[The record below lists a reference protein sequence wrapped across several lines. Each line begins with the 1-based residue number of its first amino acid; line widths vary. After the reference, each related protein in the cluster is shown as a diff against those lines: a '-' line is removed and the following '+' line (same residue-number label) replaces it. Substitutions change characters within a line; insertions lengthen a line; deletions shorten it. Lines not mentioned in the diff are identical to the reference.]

1 MSTAVSL
8 HGASK
13 QRWYRIL
20 LPIMIL
26 CIVSYV
32 DRTNIS
38 FAIAGGMSKDL
49 EMTASFAGLAAG
61 IFFIGYLFLQV
72 PGGQIASRGAAKKF
86 LTWSMVAWGIISI
99 ATAMITNQTQLLI
112 LRFILG
118 VAEGGML
125 PVALTMISKWFMDEE
140 RGRATATM
148 IMFVPIAS
156 MISAPLAG
164 FVIQNWGWRELFIIE
179 GFLTFFLIIPWVLM
193 VEEDPRKANW
203 LSAEERDYVVARLE
217 AEQQV
222 LATARSAGKA
232 TFGEV
237 MRYGV
242 MWKLIVLNFFYQTA
256 ISSFVTWLPTLIK
269 DLLQTNMTGVGV
281 FALLPYIGTMVG
293 MLTIGTLS
301 DKTGKRKHF
310 VILPLCGFAASI
322 LFYVLAKN
330 QIWISYAC
338 LVAAGFFLQ
347 AAAAPFWTIPP
358 LLIPANVAGAARG
371 VLNAL
376 GNLGGFVGPFVVG
389 WCISQFGSTDYG
401 MVFNVAV
408 LGVAALIA
416 VSLPN
421 VRAAQYS
428 TQSEI
433 EPATSPATA
442 R

>member
-1 MSTAVSL
+1 MSTGTASL
-8 HGASK
+8 HAAPK

-49 EMTASFAGLAAG
+49 VMTASFAGFAAG

-86 LTWSMVAWGIISI
+86 LTWSMVVWGIISI
-99 ATAMITNQTQLLI
+99 ATALITSQTQLLV
-112 LRFILG
+112 LRFLLG

-125 PVALTMISKWFMDEE
+125 PVALTMISKWFVDEE
-140 RGRATATM
+140 RCRATAIM
-148 IMFVPIAS
+148 ILFVPIAS

-164 FVIQNWGWRELFIIE
+164 IVIQNWGWRELFFIE
-179 GFLTFFLIIPWVLM
+179 GVLTFFLIIPWVLM
-193 VEEDPRKANW
+193 VEEDPRKAKW
-203 LSAEERDYVVARLE
+203 LSAEERDYIVARLD

-222 LATARSAGKA
+222 LARGTGNA

-237 MRYGV
+237 MRFGV
-242 MWKLIVLNFFYQTA
+242 MWKLIILNFFYQTA

-269 DLLQTNMTGVGV
+269 DLLQTNMTGVGA

-310 VILPLCGFAASI
+310 VILPLCGLAVSI
-322 LFYVLAKN
+322 LFYVLMKN

-358 LLIPANVAGAARG
+358 LLFPSNVAGAARG

-389 WCISQFGSTDYG
+389 WCISEFGSTDYG
-401 MVFNVAV
+401 MIFNVIV
-408 LGVAALIA
+408 LGLAALVAI
-416 VSLPN
+416 SLPN

-428 TQSEI
+428 TQSELKPGTTI
-433 EPATSPATA
+433 PMAT

>member
-1 MSTAVSL
+1 MSSVAISG
-8 HGASK
+8 HGVPK
-13 QRWYRIL
+13 QRWLHIL

-38 FAIAGGMSKDL
+38 FAIPGGMSKDL
-49 EMTASFAGLAAG
+49 EMTASFAGFAAG

-99 ATAMITNQTQLLI
+99 LTAFINSQTQLLI

-125 PVALTMISKWFMDEE
+125 PVALTMISKWFPDEE

-164 FVIQNWGWRELFIIE
+164 FVIQNWGWRQLFFIE
-179 GFLTFFLIIPWVLM
+179 GVLTFFLIIPWVLM
-193 VEEDPRKANW
+193 VEEDPQKAKW
-203 LSAEERDYVVARLE
+203 ISPEERNYIVTRLA
-217 AEQQV
+217 AEQEE
-222 LATARSAGKA
+222 LARTHGGRKA
-232 TFGEV
+232 TFLEV
-237 MRYGV
+237 MQIGV
-242 MWKLIVLNFFYQTA
+242 MWKLIALNFFYQTA

-269 DLLQTNMTGVGV
+269 DLLQTNMTNVGL
-281 FALLPYIGTMVG
+281 FSLLPYIGTMIG
-293 MLTIGTLS
+293 MLTIGALS
-301 DKTGKRKHF
+301 DKTGKRKQF
-310 VILPLCGFAASI
+310 VILPLCGMATSI
-322 LFYVLAKN
+322 LIYVLLKN
-330 QIWISYAC
+330 QIWVSYAC

-358 LLIPANVAGAARG
+358 LLFPANVAGGARG
-371 VLNAL
+371 ALNAL
-376 GNLGGFVGPFVVG
+376 GNLGGFLGPFVVG

-401 MVFNVAV
+401 MIFNVVV
-408 LGVAALIA
+408 LGLAAAIALTLPSVAASEHARHPEADAEVTPA
-416 VSLPN
+416 V
-421 VRAAQYS
+421 
-428 TQSEI
+428 
-433 EPATSPATA
+433 
-442 R
+442 